1 MGADHKFI
9 GIRFSLWYHCPHN
22 TYIGVCFCH
31 KGEPVMRREK
41 IIIFSM
47 VFLMVLPPAIALS
60 ENTGLSSESIL
71 NHVDDLFRGDSSYA
85 IMAMNVVTKH
95 YTREMTM
102 EGWTRGKDYSLIR
115 VLSPLKEKDTSTLKA
130 GNNIWNYLP
139 KVNRV
144 IKIPSSMMGG
154 SWMGSHFTNDD
165 LIKESRMADDY
176 EHSIAF
182 DGLREG
188 VAMIDLELIP
198 KPEAAV
204 VWGKVIV
211 SVRKKDLM
219 PLKID
224 YYGERLDLE
233 RTMVF
238 TDIREMG
245 GRLLPAV
252 VRINPTDKPQ
262 EYTQIIYK
270 EIAFDLELKDSFFS
284 LRTLQS
290 GSAP

>member
-1 MGADHKFI
+1 
-9 GIRFSLWYHCPHN
+9 
-22 TYIGVCFCH
+22 
-31 KGEPVMRREK
+31 MRREMK
-41 IIIFSM
+41 IIFFM

-60 ENTGLSSESIL
+60 ENSDLSSERIL
-71 NHVDDLFRGDSSYA
+71 NHVDDLFRGKSSYST
-85 IMAMNVVTKH
+85 MTMKVVTSY

-115 VLSPLKEKDTSTLKA
+115 VLSPLKEKDTATLKA

-139 KVNRV
+139 KVKRV

-165 LIKESRMADDY
+165 LVKESRMADDY
-176 EHSIAF
+176 EHSITF
-182 DGLREG
+182 DGRREG
-188 VAMIDLELIP
+188 VDMIDLELIP

-211 SVRKKDLM
+211 SVRKQDLM

-224 YYGERLDLE
+224 YYGERLSLE

-238 TDIREMG
+238 TDIRKMG

-252 VRINPTDKPQ
+252 LRINPTDKPR
-262 EYTQIIYK
+262 EYTQIVYK
-270 EIAFDLELKDSFFS
+270 EISFDLDLKESFFS

-290 GSAP
+290 RSTP

>member
-1 MGADHKFI
+1 
-9 GIRFSLWYHCPHN
+9 
-22 TYIGVCFCH
+22 
-31 KGEPVMRREK
+31 MRREM
-41 IIIFSM
+41 IIIFFM
-47 VFLMVLPPAIALS
+47 VIFMLLPPALALS
-60 ENTGLSSESIL
+60 ENTELSSESIL
-71 NHVDDLFRGDSSYA
+71 NHVDDLFRGDSSYTT
-85 IMAMNVVTKH
+85 MAMKVVTRH
-95 YTREMTM
+95 YTREMTL

-115 VLSPLKEKDTSTLKA
+115 VLSPLKEKGTATLKA

-139 KVNRV
+139 KVKRV

-176 EHSIAF
+176 EHSISF
-182 DGLREG
+182 DGRHDG
-188 VAMIDLELIP
+188 VDMIDLELIP

-204 VWGKVIV
+204 VWGKVVV

-219 PLKID
+219 PVKID

-238 TDIREMG
+238 TDIREIG

-252 VRINPTDKPQ
+252 LRINPTDKPQ
-262 EYTQIIYK
+262 EFTQIIYK
-270 EIAFDLELKDSFFS
+270 EIVFDLDLKESFFS

-290 GSAP
+290 GSTP